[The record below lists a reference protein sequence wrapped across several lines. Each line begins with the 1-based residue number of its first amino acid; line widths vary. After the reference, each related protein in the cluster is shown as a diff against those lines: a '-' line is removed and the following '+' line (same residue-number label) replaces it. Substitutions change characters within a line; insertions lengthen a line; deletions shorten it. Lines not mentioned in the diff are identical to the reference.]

1 MLRARLWGTLEN
13 ILHFTILCRNSG
25 GLGMQREVS
34 MRVSDPTNG
43 NFDEKLAAQVL
54 EQIPTPVLA
63 VNKDFEVI
71 FMNAVGRSLVG
82 KSSKEIMGCHCYEL
96 MHSLDCNTPNCCMQ
110 KAMRDGTPHQAR
122 SEANIDGRTIPI
134 EYSATP
140 FYDEHGK
147 IVGGLE
153 YVLDITERVQAEK
166 RLREQSRTIQEISTP
181 AISLW
186 DGIVVLPIV
195 GVVDSMRAKQ
205 MMHAMLTKI
214 KEVSAKTIILD
225 IQGVAAVDTAVANH
239 LIKIT
244 KATKL
249 MGCRCIISGISPAVA
264 EALVQL
270 GIDLGDVATNSNLR
284 DALADA
290 FSQQHFEVRK
300 LK

>member
-1 MLRARLWGTLEN
+1 MHDA
-13 ILHFTILCRNSG
+13 
-25 GLGMQREVS
+25 
-34 MRVSDPTNG
+34 G
-43 NFDEKLAAQVL
+43 NHTQTFDGEFAERVL
-54 EQIPTPVLA
+54 EQIPTPIMA
-63 VNKDFEVI
+63 VNKDFQII
-71 FMNAVGRSLVG
+71 FMNAEGRTLLG
-82 KSSKEIMGCHCYEL
+82 MNWEEINGRYCYEIMKSAH
-96 MHSLDCNTPNCCMQ
+96 CNTPDCCMS
-110 KAMRDGTPHQAR
+110 KAMNSGTSCMDR
-122 SEANIDGRTIPI
+122 NELNLDGRRVPI

-140 FYDEHGK
+140 FLNEKGE

-153 YVLDITERVQAEK
+153 YVLDITERVQAET

-195 GVVDSMRAKQ
+195 GVVDSLRAKQ
-205 MMHAMLTKI
+205 MMSTMLTKI

-244 KATKL
+244 KATRL

-270 GIDLGDVATNSNLR
+270 GIDLGDVATNSTLR

-290 FSQQHFEVRK
+290 FTQLHFEVRK
-300 LK
+300 TK

>member
-1 MLRARLWGTLEN
+1 MRRATLLIHPDTQAGSTMKMYEDFGEN
-13 ILHFTILCRNSG
+13 
-25 GLGMQREVS
+25 
-34 MRVSDPTNG
+34 
-43 NFDEKLAAQVL
+43 LAQQVL
-54 EQIPTPVLA
+54 EQIPTPVMA
-63 VNKDFEVI
+63 VNKNFQIV
-71 FMNAVGRSLVG
+71 FLNAQGRSLVDMDW
-82 KSSKEIMGCHCYEL
+82 SEIEGRYCYDI
-96 MHSLDCNTPNCCMQ
+96 MNSQHCNTPDCCMR
-110 KAMRDGTPHQAR
+110 KAIANGEQYQAR
-122 SEANIDGRTIPI
+122 NEINLNGRRIPI

-140 FYDEHGK
+140 FYNENGE

-153 YVLDITERVQAEK
+153 YVVDITERVQAEK
-166 RLREQSRTIQEISTP
+166 RMLEQSRTIQEISTP

-186 DGIVVLPIV
+186 EGIVVLPIV

-205 MMHAMLTKI
+205 MMNAMLNKI
-214 KEVSAKTIILD
+214 KNVSAKTIILD

-290 FSQQHFEVRK
+290 FCQQNFEVRK
-300 LK
+300 VK